1 MANVKDLAALAR
13 QAAKV
18 KAELASE
25 RGALNIRL
33 AELRYERQGL
43 LRQPLNRTD
52 LEDALRADLEAAAEL
67 ALRDGDMERTLAECR
82 DRPAARIDNAADRA
96 LYLPIPSR
104 ITPEHLVLYFGPDRI
119 LEALQPALARLTFDG
134 AGPALAE
141 RRARLVEIDREIAA
155 VTRQREELDRVLG
168 EEEAPPSAP
177 SGPQPGDKL
186 PAVKNHDGRMM
197 EATWIRRQMG
207 DTGHFSEG
215 WHWHEVGHPPEL

>member
-52 LEDALRADLEAAAEL
+52 LEDAIRADLEAAAEL
-67 ALRDGDMERTLAECR
+67 ALRDGDLERTLAECR

-119 LEALQPALARLTFDG
+119 LEAIQPALARMSFDG
-134 AGPALAE
+134 AGPSLAE
-141 RRARLVEIDREIAA
+141 RRERIKAIDAELGE

-168 EEEAPPSAP
+168 EEEAPPPAP
-177 SGPQPGDKL
+177 SGPQPGDRL
-186 PAVKNHDGRMM
+186 PPTKNHHG
-197 EATWIRRQMG
+197 EWVQGVWTVKQMPG
-207 DTGHFSEG
+207 DPRALTSG
-215 WHWHEVGHPPEL
+215 WEYQPCDPPAA